1 MKTYFYLNDN
11 ATTRKELKNTIGENK
26 LQELVDFA
34 RNLYHKSRTTTA
46 EKYYIAVNDNMV
58 AIEFVG

>member
-1 MKTYFYLNDN
+1 MRTYFYLNDN

-34 RNLYHKSRTTTA
+34 RNLYHKSKSITA
-46 EKYYIAVNDNMV
+46 EKYYITVGDDMV